1 MCIKYFCDK
10 CGKEVGIDDKIFIE
24 TQYRGCL
31 NTETILKKEAFI
43 CNECKDEYYNK
54 IQEIEEIFGFRVQ
67 I

>member
-1 MCIKYFCDK
+1 MSIKYFCDK
-10 CGKEVGIDDKIFIE
+10 CGKEVGIDDKIFIK

-43 CNECKDEYYNK
+43 CKECKEEYYNK